1 MSSAGQHPLVSV
13 TAFIENLLWARHHQM
28 VTEVTKS
35 LSSPGTLC
43 VVGRLACK
51 QLAEIQVSM

>member
-1 MSSAGQHPLVSV
+1 MSSAGQHPIVSV

-35 LSSPGTLC
+35 LSSQGTLC
-43 VVGRLACK
+43 VVGRLAG
-51 QLAEIQVSM
+51 M